1 MKTLI
6 AIDASQ
12 KAQHV
17 IDTVASRPWPSG
29 TVFCV
34 MSVIDMGRWEGMPT
48 LIEDATHEA
57 NGLVKNATHKLAQ
70 AGHEVFSEVRAGL
83 PRKAIPEY
91 ATHWGADLVIVGS
104 HGQSALTRFLLG
116 SVSQAVLRN
125 ANCSVEIVR
134 HGIVFPLPTQGFKIL
149 LATDGSTCSA
159 KAINSVAHRPWPAN
173 SAVRIVSVVQL
184 PAFENQGLAP
194 PSFSP
199 YPSGVLEQMWND
211 ARKRAGEAIAEA
223 RKALGALNMRSSD
236 VTPVGEPRVGILDE
250 AKAWG
255 ADLIVLGSHGKHGMD
270 RILLGSVSESV
281 ALYANCSVEIIR

>member
-1 MKTLI
+1 MKILI

-12 KAQHV
+12 RAQHV
-17 IDTVASRPWPSG
+17 IDTVAARPWPSG

-34 MSVIDMGRWEGMPT
+34 INVIDMGRWEGMPT

-57 NGLVKNATHKLAQ
+57 QGLLKNAADKLAQ
-70 AGHEVFSEVRAGL
+70 AGHEVFSEVRAGF

-91 ATHWGADLVIVGS
+91 AKHWGADLMIVGS

-116 SVSQAVLRN
+116 SVSQAVVRN

-134 HGIVFPLPTQGFKIL
+134 HGIVFPLSTQGFKIL
-149 LATDGSTCSA
+149 LATDGSTCSTE
-159 KAINSVAHRPWPAN
+159 AIHSVAHRPWPAN
-173 SAVRIVSVVQL
+173 STARIVSVVQL
-184 PAFENQGLAP
+184 PAFENQAAS
-194 PSFSP
+194 PSFFP

-236 VTPVGEPRVGILDE
+236 VMPVGEPLVCILDE
-250 AKAWG
+250 AKTWG